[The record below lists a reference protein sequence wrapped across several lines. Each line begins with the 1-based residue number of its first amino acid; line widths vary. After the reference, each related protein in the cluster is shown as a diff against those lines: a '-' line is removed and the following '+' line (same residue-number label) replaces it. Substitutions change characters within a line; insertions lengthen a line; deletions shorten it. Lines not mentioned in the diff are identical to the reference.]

1 MVASR
6 RDKLVSLQRATVVQD
21 EYNEDIP
28 TWVEARKEW
37 ARVTYGAASERREA
51 AQTQAQQSAT
61 FDVPD
66 NSLTRSLQAKDRI
79 SWNGIDWDIAAP
91 GIPKSV
97 GELQFTT
104 TGAAS

>member
-6 RDKLVSLQRATVVQD
+6 RQSLVSIQRATMTTD
-21 EYNEDIP
+21 EFNEDVP
-28 TWVEARKEW
+28 GWGELRKEW

-61 FDVPD
+61 FDLPD
-66 NSLTRSLQAKDRI
+66 NSLTRGLKAKDRI
-79 SWNGIDWDIAAP
+79 VWNDIDWDIAAP
-91 GIPKSV
+91 GIPKSG